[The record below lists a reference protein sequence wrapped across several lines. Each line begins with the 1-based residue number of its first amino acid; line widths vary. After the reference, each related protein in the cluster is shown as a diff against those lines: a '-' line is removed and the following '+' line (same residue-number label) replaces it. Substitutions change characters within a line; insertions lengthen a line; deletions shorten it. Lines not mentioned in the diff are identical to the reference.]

1 LGSSSLSFKLSLSIF
16 RKSAISI
23 LASVNEISK
32 LLTASHELST
42 LGMSGCF
49 LYAATAAKARIFEGD
64 RR

>member
-1 LGSSSLSFKLSLSIF
+1 MF

-23 LASVNEISK
+23 LASVNEIST